1 MEIIG
6 TQHFDLARKIVSN
19 MTTLSWKTIPHVC
32 VTYEHEATKLIEV
45 LKELN
50 DGKDKSER
58 ISVNTAMLK
67 IITEGL
73 KACPKMNGHIEFNDK
88 LVRGTVT
95 YYKNID
101 ISMPT
106 VLENGEMMTV
116 NMHSMESKSMSEMSE
131 AVRDSI
137 SRSRNSN
144 MNEVMMGALVDN
156 TVNELKKGR
165 FKEIF
170 YRILGSYVGKHRLHT
185 LGGKEK
191 AEYYK
196 IPEKDRLTKHDIEQG
211 TVTVSNMGSIYRNW
225 YGSCTILE
233 IIPPQI
239 TAIGIG
245 ALQNKAV
252 VNDKNE
258 VAAGKIIPI
267 TIAFDHRALDMGDV
281 VPFMKRLDEIFE
293 SPEVLKKWA

>member
-50 DGKDKSER
+50 EGKDKSER

-137 SRSRNSN
+137 SRSHNSN

-170 YRILGSYVGKHRLHT
+170 YRVLGSYVGKYRLHT